1 MKISCPACNAHYR
14 LPDDKIQGKNRIFK
28 IACKRCGAE
37 IRVRGVETPEEV
49 GRTTLPFALDLPEQA
64 TAAQPPAQIWF
75 AGIGGRQIGPLSEAE
90 VIDHIASGR
99 LTAEDPVWRKGFS
112 AWTPCKDVPPFDD
125 HVAVAPDVPT
135 DAAAP
140 AARKLSPRRA
150 QTLELSA
157 AMIELLV
164 KLDGQQAPDS
174 EGVAQAAEPP
184 ELPPLDAA
192 FAAKPRSPAQSPTP
206 AAAVAVAD
214 QVDTTISPFGATGE
228 PIATVKAAMIASR
241 TSTAPALS
249 NVSDLAPPIDVGPAR
264 VQGTAPIGE
273 AKRVSQ
279 PALPKAAEAGGG
291 SIRIRLPDEQVASKD
306 RRGNIDANKVA
317 LPGQAARGDAKTA
330 NRPDGKSGRADLKI
344 GSGMPAIAPIV
355 SGPVGAAARA
365 ANVAANAAGVTQP
378 GSRIGAPPSQKS
390 GGGAMIGIVLSVVFA
405 AAAVT
410 VFLALSGKTDKPADT
425 AAMAASAAP
434 AAVAAGPT
442 VAPALTAVSV
452 PVVVK
457 PAVAPDAQAAPSED
471 AAAAA
476 PPAAVDPQ
484 AVAAVAKVDEEAAK
498 AAADK
503 ASADRAS
510 ADKASADK
518 ASADKASADKASAD
532 KASADKTSADKASA
546 DKASAEKASAE
557 KASADKAASEK
568 SGTDRAAAAVAAEKA
583 AANKAASDQANAE
596 KAAAAKAKAEE
607 NKAKAA
613 EEREKSAA
621 SRAAKA
627 DTDKQAKAEKAASDA
642 SKREQD
648 KADREEKAKKAN
660 ADKASKDQ
668 DKAAARDKAAESR
681 KAVEEKAKA
690 DKESAGFAKAKAAA
704 DKKAIEEAKRSAEE
718 ATKAGKG
725 KKSVS
730 DDDVEELL
738 RKHAKGKDGG
748 EGEDANLT
756 PAQIKEYGNKAGKN
770 VVNCYLLHADDQGE
784 DTIKVTALVGSTGG
798 VERATV
804 MGKHGNNRA
813 MAGCIGD
820 AVRKI
825 GFPPSGGAA
834 KKYVLQYRVGG

>member
-64 TAAQPPAQIWF
+64 AAAQAPAQIWF

-140 AARKLSPRRA
+140 AARKSSPRRA

-174 EGVAQAAEPP
+174 DSGAQAAEPP

-192 FAAKPRSPAQSPTP
+192 FAVKPRSPAQSPTP
-206 AAAVAVAD
+206 TAASAVAD

-228 PIATVKAAMIASR
+228 PIATVKAAMVASR

-249 NVSDLAPPIDVGPAR
+249 NVSDLAPPVAVGPALAP
-264 VQGTAPIGE
+264 GTAAGGE

-279 PALPKAAEAGGG
+279 PALPKAAEAKES

-317 LPGQAARGDAKTA
+317 LPGQAAKGDAKTA
-330 NRPDGKSGRADLKI
+330 NRPDGKSGRADLKM
-344 GSGMPAIAPIV
+344 GSGMPAMAPIV

-365 ANVAANAAGVTQP
+365 ANVAANAAGATQP

-405 AAAVT
+405 AAAVI

-452 PVVVK
+452 PVVVN
-457 PAVAPDAQAAPSED
+457 PAVAPDAQAAPRED

-484 AVAAVAKVDEEAAK
+484 AVAAVAKVDDQAAQ
-498 AAADK
+498 AA
-503 ASADRAS
+503 S
-510 ADKASADK
+510 DKASADK
-518 ASADKASADKASAD
+518 ASADKAAADKANADKASVD
-532 KASADKTSADKASA
+532 
-546 DKASAEKASAE
+546 KASAE

-568 SGTDRAAAAVAAEKA
+568 SATDKAAAAAAAEKA

-596 KAAAAKAKAEE
+596 KAAAAKAKAEDD
-607 NKAKAA
+607 KAKAA
-613 EEREKSAA
+613 EERQKSAA

-627 DTDKQAKAEKAASDA
+627 ETDKQARAEKAASDTA
-642 SKREQD
+642 KREQD
-648 KADREEKAKKAN
+648 KADREEKAKKTN

-668 DKAAARDKAAESR
+668 DKAAARDKAAESK
-681 KAVEEKAKA
+681 KAAEEKAKA
-690 DKESAGFAKAKAAA
+690 DKESAGLAKAKAMA
-704 DKKAIEEAKRSAEE
+704 DKKAAEEAKRSAEE
-718 ATKAGKG
+718 AAKAGKG

-748 EGEDANLT
+748 EGEDGNLT
-756 PAQIKEYGNKAGKN
+756 PAQVKEYGNKAGKN

-804 MGKHGNNRA
+804 MGKHGNNKA